1 MFDAGFLMNHKKT
14 GIKPDRLRVI
24 SIRRVDSSKTYRFV
38 VKIKTQPRFVS
49 ARGRTARGSAHA
61 RRQIRAFK
69 LGLLGLCLEPPF
81 FQEAQKPWTL

>member
-1 MFDAGFLMNHKKT
+1 MLFRAFILGFRV
-14 GIKPDRLRVI
+14 ISRRIRVI

-49 ARGRTARGSAHA
+49 ARGRTARGTAHA